1 MSDERGYKI
10 AVIGD
15 PEFTLGFRLAGIR
28 DILDVEDERAVEA
41 AVRNVLGNTDVG
53 IVVIPHDLFIKLPA
67 GIKREIEERV
77 EPTFVKVGGEMG
89 IEELKEKIRRAI
101 GVDLWK

>member
-1 MSDERGYKI
+1 MKEGGFKL

-15 PEFTLGFRLAGIR
+15 QEFGLGFRLAGIR
-28 DILDVEDERAVEA
+28 DIYEISDTKEAENTVEKILDDRSI
-41 AVRNVLGNTDVG
+41 G
-53 IVVIPHDLFIKLPA
+53 IVVIQQNIFDNLSVSL
-67 GIKREIEERV
+67 KREIEERT